1 MDNLLLLVIFALIA
15 EIIGTVSGFG
25 SSVLFIPLAALF
37 FDVKVVLG
45 ITAVF
50 HVFSNVFKIYLFR
63 RGVNKYVLFQLGIP
77 AVIFVIIGA
86 VLTAYVSVRSLE
98 LGLSIMLILLS
109 IAMIFSKQIALRKTR
124 FNLIAGGALSG
135 FLAGLLGTGGAIR
148 GLTLIAFELEKSS
161 FVATSA
167 LIDLGVDT
175 SRAGVYIWN
184 GYFASEHLK
193 LIPILIGVAF
203 VGSYIGK
210 LILAKTS
217 DRFFRYT
224 VLAVIVGTSVW
235 QFVKLI

>member
-1 MDNLLLLVIFALIA
+1 M
-15 EIIGTVSGFG
+15 
-25 SSVLFIPLAALF
+25 
-37 FDVKVVLG
+37 
-45 ITAVF
+45 
-50 HVFSNVFKIYLFR
+50 
-63 RGVNKYVLFQLGIP
+63 
-77 AVIFVIIGA
+77 
-86 VLTAYVSVRSLE
+86 
-98 LGLSIMLILLS
+98 
-109 IAMIFSKQIALRKTR
+109 
-124 FNLIAGGALSG
+124 IAGGALSG

-224 VLAVIVGTSVW
+224 VLVVIVGTSVW